1 MLKLDLFYLIRGEK
15 MNRGIITAI
24 ASIGIA
30 QALKVPLKRVQT
42 KQWDLS
48 VVTQPGGMP
57 SSHSA
62 GVTSLAT
69 YVALDRGYKTI
80 DFAIA
85 AIFGLI
91 VMYDAMGIRRHAGE
105 IAVEVNELD
114 EQVEKL
120 SGHVP
125 GLYHKRREEKLRE
138 ILGHQP
144 QEVLWGSVLG
154 VAVGGLSYLMK
165 KK

>member
-1 MLKLDLFYLIRGEK
+1 

-30 QALKVPLKRVQT
+30 QCLKVPVKKLRT
-42 KQWDLS
+42 NQWDFG
-48 VVTQPGGMP
+48 VITEPGGMP

-69 YVALDRGYKTI
+69 YIALDRGSKTI
-80 DFAIA
+80 DFALA
-85 AIFGLI
+85 SIFGLI

-105 IAVEVNELD
+105 IAMEVNALD
-114 EQVEKL
+114 AQVEKL
-120 SGHVP
+120 SGHIP
-125 GLYHKRREEKLRE
+125 GVYHQKRSTKLKE

-144 QEVLWGSVLG
+144 AEVLWGSVLG
-154 VAVGGLSYLMK
+154 VCLGAASYAIK
-165 KK
+165 KYRAH